1 MSYNE
6 GSVVV
11 FSAFGKFKVGKVT
24 EKILSKRGY
33 RYTILSEDGKIY
45 SNVMVNSTSS
55 DMYIS
60 KNLTESFNTSTDN
73 G

>member
-24 EKILSKRGY
+24 EKIPNKRGY

-60 KNLTESFNTSTDN
+60 RNLTESFNTSTDN